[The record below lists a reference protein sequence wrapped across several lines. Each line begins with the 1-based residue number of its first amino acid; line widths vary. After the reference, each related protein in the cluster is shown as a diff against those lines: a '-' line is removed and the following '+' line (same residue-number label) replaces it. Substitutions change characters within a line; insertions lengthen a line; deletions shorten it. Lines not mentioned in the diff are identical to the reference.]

1 MNLPFADLAPF
12 PLRNFRPDRYRGENE
27 RVPLA
32 LFAEA
37 DRLLLRQIYER
48 LLQAF
53 LELDPRTVDLSTRSA
68 NLHRQIRDGLWGT
81 LIALFRQLG
90 FTLTRPVPSPSA
102 RAGDLQRALHDLRG
116 GAACALVYAVDL
128 FALDPDRIEGIESL
142 FFLIRDHLK
151 IMRNCVAEL
160 DPERFE
166 ADASPLDQGA
176 PLLAEKWSGAEVNT
190 GQGPVRIE
198 FTSAYH
204 GILCAS
210 CLEFSTLD
218 RVIYNLINN
227 AARFSVDGTVRFTLL
242 PLPAETPQDIRF
254 VIANHLP
261 PAQRAAL
268 TERFGGNLTALF
280 GGGFTTGGHGL
291 GARICADLC
300 AQAYGVP
307 SFEEAAA
314 GGYFGAR
321 LVGEEFVAWFHWPV
335 PGK

>member
-1 MNLPFADLAPF
+1 MNNSLVDLAPF
-12 PLRNFRPDRYRGENE
+12 PLRNLRPDRYRGDNE

-32 LFAEA
+32 LFAEP
-37 DRLLLRQIYER
+37 DRLLLRQIYDR

-53 LELDPRTVDLSTRSA
+53 LELDPRTVDLPTRSA
-68 NLHRQIRDGLWGT
+68 HLHGQIADGLWGT

-90 FTLTRPVPSPSA
+90 TATHSRSVTG
-102 RAGDLQRALHDLRG
+102 AGDLQRALHDLRG

-128 FALDPDRIEGIESL
+128 FALDPTRTEGIENL
-142 FFLIRDHLK
+142 FHLIRDHLK

-160 DPERFE
+160 DPSRFE
-166 ADASPLDQGA
+166 ADASLLDHGA
-176 PLLAEKWSGAEVNT
+176 PLLAEKWSRTEINA

-198 FTSAYH
+198 FTSAYQ
-204 GILCAS
+204 GILCES

-227 AARFSVDGTVRFTLL
+227 AARFSADGTVRFTLL
-242 PLPAETPQDIRF
+242 PLPAEAPRDIRF
-254 VIANHLP
+254 IIANHLT
-261 PAQRAAL
+261 PAHRATL
-268 TERFGGNLTALF
+268 TERFGTNLTALF